1 MVGLIPH
8 AMNLNSLRPGAPV
21 IGVSRRLLVRRLA
34 EADIPAVAALW
45 ADAQV
50 TRFMGGPRKF
60 EEVCASLRSDLIMP
74 PDPYDLWP
82 VVELGTETV
91 VGHCGLLPKTV
102 NGQKEIELVYV
113 IAADHWGRGYATE
126 TAAAI
131 RDHAFR
137 DLGLPRLVSLID
149 PEHAASGRVAL
160 KLGMKYETDT
170 VRSHGRTLR
179 VYAMSAA
186 RTVA

>member
-1 MVGLIPH
+1 M
-8 AMNLNSLRPGAPV
+8 
-21 IGVSRRLLVRRLA
+21 VSRRLLVRRLH

-60 EEVCASLRSDLIMP
+60 EEVGASLRSDLIMP

-102 NGQKEIELVYV
+102 DGREEIELVYV
-113 IAADHWGRGYATE
+113 IAPAYWGRGYATE
-126 TAAAI
+126 AATAI

-137 DLGLPRLVSLID
+137 DLRVPRLISLIAPD
-149 PEHAASGRVAL
+149 HAASGRVAV
-160 KLGMKYETDT
+160 KVGMKYETDT

-179 VYAMSAA
+179 VYAMNAV